1 MVLLLADTQEVVVAA
16 RALQEV
22 MRQIRPLAAQ
32 EV

>member
-1 MVLLLADTQEVVVAA
+1 MVLLLADTRVVVVVAP
-16 RALQEV
+16 ALWEV

>member
-1 MVLLLADTQEVVVAA
+1 MVLVLADTQEVAAVAP
-16 RALQEV
+16 ALQEV